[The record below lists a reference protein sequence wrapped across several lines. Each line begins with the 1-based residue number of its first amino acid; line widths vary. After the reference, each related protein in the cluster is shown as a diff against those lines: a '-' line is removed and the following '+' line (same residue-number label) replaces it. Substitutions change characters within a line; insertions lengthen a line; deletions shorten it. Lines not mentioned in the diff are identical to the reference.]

1 MTDQIERHDE
11 QVPTVTLP
19 QSAASPRIWKFGDDL
34 DTDAIL
40 PGRFLIINDPAELAR
55 HAFEGTRDEF
65 AQSVLPGDVVV
76 GGRNFGM
83 GSSRE
88 HAPLALKGAGVRYV
102 VAESFA
108 RIFYR
113 NAINVGLLPLT
124 TPSTAAFEDGAEVA
138 VDLGANTIA
147 VGAVTYQLDPVP
159 EFLQRIADAG
169 GLVDYAKALGE
180 VETCNMKSR

>member
-1 MTDQIERHDE
+1 MTEQIEKQRD
-11 QVPTVTLP
+11 PIRTVTL
-19 QSAASPRIWKFGDDL
+19 QANPRVWKFGDDI

-40 PGRFLIINDPAELAR
+40 PGRFLTINDPAELAK
-55 HAFEGTRDEF
+55 HVFEGTRDEF

-124 TPSTAAFEDGAEVA
+124 TASTAAFEDGAEIA
-138 VDLGANTIA
+138 VDLGANTIS
-147 VGAVTYQLDPVP
+147 VGGAVHPLEPVP

-169 GLVDYAKALGE
+169 GLVEYAKTLGE
-180 VETCNMKSR
+180 VRTCSTESQ

>member
-1 MTDQIERHDE
+1 MTEQIERPDRT
-11 QVPTVTLP
+11 VRTVTLP
-19 QSAASPRIWKFGDDL
+19 ESSGAPRAWKFGDDI
-34 DTDAIL
+34 DTDAII
-40 PGRFLIINDPAELAR
+40 PGRFLTINDPAELAK

-65 AQSVLPGDVVV
+65 AQSVLSGDVVV

-124 TPSTAAFEDGAEVA
+124 TASTEAFEDGAEIH
-138 VDLGANTIA
+138 VDLGANSVS
-147 VGAVTYQLDPVP
+147 VGGTAYPLDPVP
-159 EFLQRIADAG
+159 DFLKRIADAG
-169 GLVDYAKALGE
+169 GLVEYARTLEE
-180 VETCNMKSR
+180 VETCGTTSR

>member
-1 MTDQIERHDE
+1 MSE
-11 QVPTVTLP
+11 QMQRENITTLTL
-19 QSAASPRIWKFGDDL
+19 QANPRIWKFGDDI
-34 DTDAIL
+34 DTDAII

-138 VDLGANTIA
+138 VDLGANTIS
-147 VGAVTYQLDPVP
+147 VGGAVFRFDPVP
-159 EFLQRIADAG
+159 DFLQRIADAG
-169 GLVDYAKALGE
+169 GLVEYAMTLGE
-180 VETCNMKSR
+180 VETCSTGSR